1 MIKILGFKIFKSVWN
16 DAWYSDVVS
25 FKSKCKQSSPSLA

>member
-1 MIKILGFKIFKSVWN
+1 MIKTLGFKNMKSVWN

-25 FKSKCKQSSPSLA
+25 FKSKM